1 MPFGCPG
8 TIMLPVRMIKKV
20 FPILA
25 ISIFCC
31 MLGSG
36 IVVPL
41 LPLYAESLG
50 ATGLGLGLIFAAFP
64 ISRTLLTPVF
74 GRLSDRSG
82 RKPFIVI
89 GLFAY
94 AVISPVFVWANTVPL
109 LVLTRLL
116 HGVSGSMIL
125 PIAQAYVGDISPE
138 GEEGK
143 WMGYANA
150 AFLGGFGVG
159 PLLGGVVAEH
169 LGMDIAFFTMGGLSL
184 LAFFIAAFFLPE
196 VGGHKSADRTR
207 LSFREMSRSRTM
219 TGLASFRLALT
230 LGRAAFFT
238 FLPVFA
244 ALKLGLRP
252 NLIGVLVAVYM
263 LLSSLLGIPWGR
275 ISDRFPRRPLVVA
288 GCLVS
293 CVYLALVPPADSF
306 GQLLA
311 LCVLG
316 SLGGAIAIPAA
327 SAMVVIEGRKYGMG
341 SALAVFNVALSIGMA
356 AGPILGGL
364 IADFAD
370 INAVFYFGAVASLA
384 GAGLFLWFTR
394 SE

>member
-1 MPFGCPG
+1 
-8 TIMLPVRMIKKV
+8 MIKRV

-25 ISIFCC
+25 LSIFCC

-41 LPLYAESLG
+41 LPLYAEGLG
-50 ATGLGLGLIFAAFP
+50 ATGFGLGLIFAAFP
-64 ISRTLLTPVF
+64 ISRTLFTPVF
-74 GRLSDRSG
+74 GRLSDRGG
-82 RKPFIVI
+82 RKPFIVV
-89 GLFAY
+89 GLLTY
-94 AVISPVFVWANTVPL
+94 AIISPVFVWANTVPL

-125 PIAQAYVGDISPE
+125 PITQAYVGDISPE

-150 AFLGGFGVG
+150 AFFSGFGIG
-159 PLLGGVVAEH
+159 PLMGGVVAEH
-169 LGMDIAFFTMGGLSL
+169 LGMDIAFFAMGGLSM

-196 VGGHKSADRTR
+196 VGSHKSAERIR
-207 LSFREMSRSRTM
+207 LSFKEMGRSRTM
-219 TGLASFRLALT
+219 TGLVSFRLALT

-252 NLIGVLVAVYM
+252 SLIGVLVAVYM

-275 ISDRFPRRPLVVA
+275 MADRFHRRPLVVA

-293 CVYLALVPPADSF
+293 FVYLALVPPADSF

-316 SLGGAIAIPAA
+316 SLGGAISIPAA
-327 SAMVVIEGRKYGMG
+327 SAIVVTEGRKYGMG
-341 SALAVFNVALSIGMA
+341 SAMAVFNVAISIGMA
-356 AGPILGGL
+356 VGPILSGV
-364 IADFAD
+364 IADFVGID
-370 INAVFYFGAVASLA
+370 AVFYFGAAVSLVA
-384 GAGLFLWFTR
+384 AGLFLWFTR
-394 SE
+394 S